1 MPAPRARLLAL
12 CLAPLVFAACAGEA
26 EAPATA
32 SAENDDAKKEGQ
44 SRTRA
49 AEPVDE
55 IAQAGPQQDAP
66 NATGLVPNTP
76 APKPAPDPAALDGL
90 AEQTEF
96 DEDAEEPVEEEEEEA
111 FAAEPEPAAAE
122 ARPLGGIGEGSGSR
136 PDAIAKNEV
145 EREKL
150 EDALEAADDIP
161 EAEPPPEPKRKSKK
175 KAKASGGP
183 NKGGSKTTADDRS
196 EDSWGDGNEDGD
208 KLAADKKTLEEKPTE
223 TVSKEAP
230 ADRGIGGEAP
240 GGGGYEPKQ
249 GKDEGRFGGQPSP
262 LDDLPIVAGDD
273 EPEVHT
279 RRYGVNRTVEV
290 AAEPILRFAASLD
303 LASFHL
309 CQLALA
315 SGRLPDPGAVRVES
329 FLAAASLTYPSP
341 AEDEPVA
348 VTTSTMESQS
358 REGFY
363 VLRVGVTAPAAPSS
377 SAPVVFAVAVADE
390 DDRVKRVRA
399 ALAKTVQQAQK
410 EGVPVA
416 IATPGKALEP
426 EVTGTQAKKRFRNL
440 TVEGT
445 LPPALDRAYTL
456 AESIGAQ
463 KIVLVSDGMPD
474 GRVRDPAA
482 LVRTIDTHAANGVRL
497 SVAGVGN
504 DHYDDGLLE
513 LLSRAG
519 RGRYEHGTVDD
530 KASLMEVAAADAVAQ
545 DLELELVFSP
555 EHVSRYRLVGYER
568 RLAGRRGE
576 IFAPGKGGL
585 RPGESITALVEY
597 KPKQDAS
604 GPIALVRAHYLDR
617 KGSRREVEV
626 DAEFEDELQPDETVA
641 LVAAG
646 LAEKLRGA
654 YWART
659 LTYDDLADA
668 LASLPPEV
676 AERSSVKA
684 LAQMVTR
691 AKALDD
697 RPDRFAEEQ
706 PLGGMSFDALP
717 LQ

>member
-12 CLAPLVFAACAGEA
+12 CLAPLVVTACARRDEPA
-26 EAPATA
+26 APAEQEQAAAKSDDSQSPVASLEEQDATGKKGGQDALGAERGRRADAPA
-32 SAENDDAKKEGQ
+32 SAPTADVTLGEGN
-44 SRTRA
+44 
-49 AEPVDE
+49 
-55 IAQAGPQQDAP
+55 AGPADAERSE
-66 NATGLVPNTP
+66 ADFEEVAEEEP
-76 APKPAPDPAALDGL
+76 APEPEPSAASKVAPGGGAGGAPPSTTGNKKAEGGNILDGL
-90 AEQTEF
+90 VGG
-96 DEDAEEPVEEEEEEA
+96 EPS
-111 FAAEPEPAAAE
+111 PPPPKKTSK
-122 ARPLGGIGEGSGSR
+122 ARP
-136 PDAIAKNEV
+136 
-145 EREKL
+145 
-150 EDALEAADDIP
+150 
-161 EAEPPPEPKRKSKK
+161 KSKK
-175 KAKASGGP
+175 SGG
-183 NKGGSKTTADDRS
+183 ADKADL
-196 EDSWGDGNEDGD
+196 DEDGFDDLDRIAKDD
-208 KLAADKKTLEEKPTE
+208 KRAPTE
-223 TVSKEAP
+223 TASPDAP

-240 GGGGYEPKQ
+240 AQTGGAYEPKHDDD
-249 GKDEGRFGGQPSP
+249 DEGRFAGQPSP

-279 RRYGVNRTVEV
+279 RRYGVNRTVET

-315 SGRLPDPGAVRVES
+315 AGQLPDPGAVRVES
-329 FLAAASLTYPSP
+329 FLAAAGLSYPAP
-341 AEDEPVA
+341 AADEPLSVS
-348 VTTSTMESQS
+348 TSTMESQS

-363 VLRVGVTAPAAPSS
+363 VLRVGVTAPTSASS
-377 SAPVVFAVAVADE
+377 GAPVVFAIAVGDE
-390 DDRVKRVRA
+390 SDRVKRVRA
-399 ALAKTVQQAQK
+399 ALAKTVQEANEQ
-410 EGVPVA
+410 GVPIA

-426 EVTGTQAKKRFRNL
+426 DSVDDAAKKRFRTL
-440 TVEGT
+440 SVEGT
-445 LPPALDRAYTL
+445 LPPALDRAYAL
-456 AESIGAQ
+456 AETIGAH

-497 SVAGVGN
+497 AVAGVGN

-519 RGRYEHGTVDD
+519 RGRYEHGSVDA
-530 KASLMEVAAADAVAQ
+530 KASLLDVAAADAVAQ

-617 KGSRREVEV
+617 KGSRREVEI
-626 DAEFEDELQPDETVA
+626 DAEFEDELHPDETVA

-668 LASLPPEV
+668 LAGLPPEV
-676 AERSSVKA
+676 AGRASVKA
-684 LAQMVTR
+684 LAQMVSR